1 MAEMRTRECPACAMP
16 NQPLAVAEGIE
27 EYRCR
32 ACGVLYYGPCGC
44 DIVHEVADQPIGAVA
59 NARGPERRVGDSGNG
74 RLPEGF
80 EMLMPLLSV
89 EGASRVHKFPGC
101 S

>member
-1 MAEMRTRECPACAMP
+1 MAEMRTVGCPACEAP
-16 NQPLAVAEGIE
+16 NQPLAVVEGIE

-44 DIVHEVADQPIGAVA
+44 DTVHENGGEALLVGAPVATST
-59 NARGPERRVGDSGNG
+59 ARDNG
-74 RLPEGF
+74 GGLPEGF
-80 EMLMPLLSV
+80 EMLLPALSV
-89 EGASRVHKFPGC
+89 ANASYVQKYPGC